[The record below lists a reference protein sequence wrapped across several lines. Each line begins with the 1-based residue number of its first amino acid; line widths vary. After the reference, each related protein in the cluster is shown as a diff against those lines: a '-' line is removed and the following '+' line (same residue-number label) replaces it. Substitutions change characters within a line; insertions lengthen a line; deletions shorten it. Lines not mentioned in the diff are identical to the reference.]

1 MSEDKEVSLNA
12 KKNLRLA
19 PLKRHELIMKHCLK
33 LVFCTAA
40 AARLMEYGK
49 RARQLRSMVIQIYI
63 VGQRLVKKQV
73 N

>member
-1 MSEDKEVSLNA
+1 MSEDEEVSLNA
-12 KKNLRLA
+12 KNLRLA

-40 AARLMEYGK
+40 AASLMECGK
-49 RARQLRSMVIQIYI
+49 RARQLGSMVIQIYI
-63 VGQRLVKKQV
+63 VGQRLVIKQV